1 MPVFQLQGSGP
12 SENSNDDSDQ
22 ALVLEDFVNHAL
34 KILKGAFSYLD
45 HVALLE
51 VDIEGGQLFGLI
63 GLDQHLF
70 DVGVPHGSGLA
81 HSPDEVAHTD
91 GFLYHEPR
99 PFGDAAVLFQGHL
112 HEYVPRIELALLDA
126 LLSGLDSFDPLAGDE
141 DAADDIVQ
149 ALDFDFFLDCDCLS
163 QVDIGYVL
171 GLEVFGIPRY
181 SRLKFQE
188 RIKSGDIG
196 VTEWTNAAMA
206 WRHKA
211 GEMGVPFLAVRNM
224 MGTETFK
231 RSAAKLSKCP
241 FTGSSVVLL
250 PALFPDVS
258 VVHVQ
263 RSDIYG
269 NAQIDGMTNI
279 DISAIKSSKRV
290 ILTTEEI
297 IPHEEIRDH
306 PEQTQIPYFYVDAV
320 VHIPYGGH
328 PSNCPK
334 RYYADVKYIREYV
347 DASSDPT
354 GKKVFDFHQEY
365 IFSVDDF
372 EEYLKKIGS
381 DRLKDLERL
390 EASI

>member
-1 MPVFQLQGSGP
+1 MLDVSDTALGKVFC
-12 SENSNDDSDQ
+12 
-22 ALVLEDFVNHAL
+22 
-34 KILKGAFSYLD
+34 KTT
-45 HVALLE
+45 
-51 VDIEGGQLFGLI
+51 
-63 GLDQHLF
+63 
-70 DVGVPHGSGLA
+70 
-81 HSPDEVAHTD
+81 PDEFRDWMKNKDKRMLDKVTTVKEAVDKYIKD
-91 GFLYHEPR
+91 GAYVVFGGFSLVRIPMAVTHEIMR
-99 PFGDAAVLFQGHL
+99 QGL
-112 HEYVPRIELALLDA
+112 RLAT
-126 LLSGLDSFDPLAGDE
+126 SGNART
-141 DAADDIVQ
+141 
-149 ALDFDFFLDCDCLS
+149 LDFDFFLDCDCLS

-188 RIKSGDIG
+188 GIKDGSIE

-241 FTGSSVVLL
+241 FTGSSIVLL

-269 NAQIDGMTNI
+269 NAQIDGMTNV

-297 IPHEEIRDH
+297 IPHEKIRDH

-320 VHIPYGGH
+320 IPIPYGGH

-334 RYYADVKYIREYV
+334 YYYADVKYIRDYV

-354 GKKVFDFHQEY
+354 GK
-365 IFSVDDF
+365 
-372 EEYLKKIGS
+372 
-381 DRLKDLERL
+381 
-390 EASI
+390 